1 MKNNTEKITISAV
14 IVISIVLL
22 LLPIVCFPLKNQ
34 SEFENHVRKDVFE
47 KLPELKW
54 FDISQ
59 NITSYSVSGECYEL
73 IEYKKTNKVFS
84 KMLDYAKSNSIV
96 TYHSSDSCI
105 VSKYRGNASCGKIPN
120 YYPVFEECLNWFDE
134 ELADGFSKKELKY
147 NDVQYYVLDC
157 KEGWFLKDD
166 KLKNVEGKAT
176 KYLRARAF
184 EHGYSVGAIVDKERL
199 RIAYWVMVW

>member
-1 MKNNTEKITISAV
+1 MFLIDKILYKAFEDGKVVSGISAGA
-14 IVISIVLL
+14 
-22 LLPIVCFPLKNQ
+22 VCWFNECN
-34 SEFENHVRKDVFE
+34 SEAENGKF
-47 KLPELKW
+47 
-54 FDISQ
+54 
-59 NITSYSVSGECYEL
+59 
-73 IEYKKTNKVFS
+73 KTV
-84 KMLDYAKSNSIV
+84 
-96 TYHSSDSCI
+96 
-105 VSKYRGNASCGKIPN
+105 
-120 YYPVFEECLNWFDE
+120 ECLNWFDE
-134 ELADGFSKKELKY
+134 ELADGISKKELKY